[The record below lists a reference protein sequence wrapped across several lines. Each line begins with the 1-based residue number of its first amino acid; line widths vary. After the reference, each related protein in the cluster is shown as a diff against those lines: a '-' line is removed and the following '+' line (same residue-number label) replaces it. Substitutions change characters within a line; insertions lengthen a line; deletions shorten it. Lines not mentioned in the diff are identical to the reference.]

1 MCIQMHVFAYNLGNF
16 LRTLPTPETI
26 KDLSLTTLKEKLIK
40 SGAKVVSLAGVAIS
54 RHLFADILQPIAEL
68 RPPLEVV
75 IRSMSV
81 NFPGKNSRP

>member
-1 MCIQMHVFAYNLGNF
+1 MCFQMHVFAYNLGNF

-54 RHLFADILQPIAEL
+54 RHLFARGPDAPRRKGITTHRE
-68 RPPLEVV
+68 
-75 IRSMSV
+75 
-81 NFPGKNSRP
+81 